1 MTQIPPQG
9 TEVRDPT
16 RPGRGESLHRRG
28 HLADTNDMGHATTSA
43 RGAVSQLTP
52 RAFAVQTASMP
63 LEPLVGCRRE
73 RAHLEK
79 TLRDAR
85 AGHSAVVGIHGLAGS
100 GKSYLVETM
109 VAEASGFTVVR
120 LPVTAGDAGPMGLW
134 HDAFELAEDLTADPV
149 ARLRDEEATQLRLA
163 FTDAVRTTCRHTSN
177 PALLVFED
185 CQPARK
191 GAAEA
196 LAAAVLRPEL
206 DVTAVLVLTWRDN
219 PDGTTLS
226 FSEPSFPVHKLQA
239 LTLDQSA
246 DYLLQRVGKL
256 PDAAVMAE
264 LWRATGG
271 NPAAL
276 LSACSHLS
284 DEELDGFVPLPDPL
298 PIGSELAE
306 SYGSWAD
313 GVGGETRLALTIAAA
328 AWMTR
333 PVLEDALAQAD
344 LGVEALRP
352 ATQLGALALL
362 GDRVEFA
369 HPLCRAAVFQ
379 RATSVQMLKAR
390 EAVAHAYRRAGL
402 PERAAVHAALA
413 SEGREGTVASL
424 CMQASQNA
432 SQRSD
437 PEAAARFEMLGAQ
450 FAQNQQ
456 RAAQHLIRASSL
468 WQAAGRPDRAMECL
482 RRVTPVN
489 SSTAIL
495 GQATY
500 RAARIDFAI
509 EASLQ
514 SPGRMAAGAEA
525 CAPDETV
532 DAVAMLADAAASAML
547 TDQIDQAQQ
556 FARRAVELSR
566 NAPALTADMAR
577 LTLDAVTSLVSAE
590 AAVVE
595 DHDSVV
601 AVMNSQ
607 GLFTGSPQLAYLL
620 GSALVP
626 VAPPALV
633 GRWFAWM
640 QASAGTA
647 LNRPLSA
654 VIAMVRAKERLDAGD
669 VAEAVAA
676 ADFAVSQ
683 LEALHDLP
691 LLSRALGW
699 SAWAQ
704 ASAGQ
709 TARAFETASKFFALE
724 SVMTHSARLQV
735 LTSLAHCELQ
745 RGHVDRATAWL
756 RAVEDESV
764 TRDGYQ
770 GCADWP
776 LLPVF
781 LLLAL
786 LADYEPQR
794 MHLAATSEPVR
805 GPGHWPRLQAWSE
818 ALRQTDPA
826 ASLSHL
832 DELLSGPARGPLL
845 NAQIKLT
852 SALLQRKLGAS
863 EVAQFNFMQAAT
875 EFQRCEA
882 HGWSTLATSCLEG
895 LGARNDDPVPAALAL
910 DPLDPLDRLD
920 PLDPLDPLGAADVA
934 EAAAL
939 GAEDAESRAHP
950 ENVRRSNYEIRLLG
964 QFSVLRDG
972 TPAAIPLGHAAQAL
986 KVVAVFRRIS
996 VDNLAELLW
1005 PGAEPGVGTRRLR
1018 NILWRIKSSSG
1029 DLLRRYDNFICLED
1043 GVMTDMALFEEAA
1056 AHAFKEGLS
1065 LQEAHRVARE
1075 AIRLYGGELL
1085 PSDRYADW
1093 TTGPREN
1100 LTQRRLQLLDLML
1113 THATEAGNRQEAFS
1127 LLEDLIDADPYEERY
1142 YIQLATLHREAGNR
1156 SRMRASISRGE
1167 RMLADL
1173 GVEPS
1178 PEFVEFVGSIPL

>member
-1 MTQIPPQG
+1 M
-9 TEVRDPT
+9 
-16 RPGRGESLHRRG
+16 
-28 HLADTNDMGHATTSA
+28 
-43 RGAVSQLTP
+43 
-52 RAFAVQTASMP
+52 
-63 LEPLVGCRRE
+63 
-73 RAHLEK
+73 
-79 TLRDAR
+79 
-85 AGHSAVVGIHGLAGS
+85 
-100 GKSYLVETM
+100 
-109 VAEASGFTVVR
+109 
-120 LPVTAGDAGPMGLW
+120 
-134 HDAFELAEDLTADPV
+134 
-149 ARLRDEEATQLRLA
+149 
-163 FTDAVRTTCRHTSN
+163 
-177 PALLVFED
+177 
-185 CQPARK
+185 
-191 GAAEA
+191 
-196 LAAAVLRPEL
+196 
-206 DVTAVLVLTWRDN
+206 
-219 PDGTTLS
+219 
-226 FSEPSFPVHKLQA
+226 
-239 LTLDQSA
+239 
-246 DYLLQRVGKL
+246 
-256 PDAAVMAE
+256 
-264 LWRATGG
+264 
-271 NPAAL
+271 
-276 LSACSHLS
+276 
-284 DEELDGFVPLPDPL
+284 
-298 PIGSELAE
+298 
-306 SYGSWAD
+306 
-313 GVGGETRLALTIAAA
+313 ALTIAAA

-344 LGVEALRP
+344 LSVEALRP

-390 EAVAHAYRRAGL
+390 EAVAHAYRRL
-402 PERAAVHAALA
+402 PGSPNGPPCTPRWPATGRRPPWPACACRRPRTRRNAPTPRRPPA
-413 SEGREGTVASL
+413 SRCSGRSSRE
-424 CMQASQNA
+424 
-432 SQRSD
+432 
-437 PEAAARFEMLGAQ
+437 
-450 FAQNQQ
+450 NQQ

-489 SSTAIL
+489 LTTAIL

-500 RAARIDFAI
+500 RAARIDFAT
-509 EASLQ
+509 EASPR
-514 SPGRMAAGAEA
+514 SPGQMAAGAEA
-525 CAPDETV
+525 CAADEAA

-556 FARRAVELSR
+556 FARRAVEVSR
-566 NAPALTADMAR
+566 QAPALSSDMAR

-595 DHDSVV
+595 DHDSVT

-640 QASAGTA
+640 HASAGTA

-654 VIAMVRAKERLDAGD
+654 VVAMVRAKERLDAGD

-676 ADFAVSQ
+676 AEFAVSE

-805 GPGHWPRLQAWSE
+805 GPGHWPRLHAWSE

-832 DELLSGPARGPLL
+832 DELLSGPARGPML

-895 LGARNDDPVPAALAL
+895 LGRALPTTRSPPRSPSTRWTRWRPQSWSRRRAEKRGTPTPGCTPRTCSARTTRSASSASSPSCATGHRP
-910 DPLDPLDRLD
+910 P
-920 PLDPLDPLGAADVA
+920 
-934 EAAAL
+934 
-939 GAEDAESRAHP
+939 SRSATP
-950 ENVRRSNYEIRLLG
+950 PRRS
-964 QFSVLRDG
+964 
-972 TPAAIPLGHAAQAL
+972 
-986 KVVAVFRRIS
+986 
-996 VDNLAELLW
+996 
-1005 PGAEPGVGTRRLR
+1005 
-1018 NILWRIKSSSG
+1018 KSSRCSG
-1029 DLLRRYDNFICLED
+1029 ASRWTIW
-1043 GVMTDMALFEEAA
+1043 
-1056 AHAFKEGLS
+1056 
-1065 LQEAHRVARE
+1065 
-1075 AIRLYGGELL
+1075 
-1085 PSDRYADW
+1085 PSSC
-1093 TTGPREN
+1093 GP
-1100 LTQRRLQLLDLML
+1100 
-1113 THATEAGNRQEAFS
+1113 
-1127 LLEDLIDADPYEERY
+1127 
-1142 YIQLATLHREAGNR
+1142 
-1156 SRMRASISRGE
+1156 
-1167 RMLADL
+1167 
-1173 GVEPS
+1173 EPS
-1178 PEFVEFVGSIPL
+1178 PGSGRGGSATSCGASSRRAATSYAATTTSSAWRTAW